1 MTPEQAKLVADSF
14 TQLESRLPE
23 LGAAVYDRFFDIAPD
38 TRAMFKG
45 DMAAQHRKLV
55 NVLVEFVKLRR
66 RSKHFLPATAHGG
79 VAVVPGINHMRSSHA
94 AAGVNTEHYDLMKRA
109 ILNSVAAML
118 GGEFDE
124 RTAEAWGAAFDTL
137 AETMQK
143 PESAT
148 PEEVKLLSGMFERR
162 LENTRSNAANSDGH
176 PSIDHFF
183 DKK

>member
-14 TQLESRLPE
+14 TQLEARLPE
-23 LGAAVYDRFFDIAPD
+23 LGAAVYDRFFNIAPE

-66 RSKHFLPATAHGG
+66 RSKHFLPVTAHGG

-94 AAGVNTEHYDLMKRA
+94 AAGVKIEHYDLMKRA
-109 ILNSVAAML
+109 ILSSVAAML
-118 GGEFDE
+118 GESFDA
-124 RTAEAWGAAFDTL
+124 RAGEAWGAAFDTL

-143 PESAT
+143 PETAT
-148 PEEVKLLSGMFERR
+148 PEEVRLLSTMFGRR
-162 LENTRSNAANSDGH
+162 LEQSSSQPANVDE
-176 PSIDHFF
+176 FF
-183 DKK
+183 EKK